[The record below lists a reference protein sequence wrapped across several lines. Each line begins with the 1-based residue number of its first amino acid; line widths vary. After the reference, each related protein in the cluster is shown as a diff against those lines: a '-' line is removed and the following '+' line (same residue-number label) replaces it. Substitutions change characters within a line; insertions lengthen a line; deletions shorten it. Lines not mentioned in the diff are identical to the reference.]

1 MRITSVGHEAFA
13 VLCVCATGMQHARIA
28 RKRPRLHPGLLSLLS
43 PGAQQTEDDMRHS
56 LLCVCPPGN
65 TQDSARVWRAIIL
78 GCIPVTFFRANDL
91 PFGRH
96 IGMPYRDFMLNIQ
109 PDDYHQLNKRVAHLV
124 DSPGRLR
131 RMQEVIPPQTL
142 KIIGPDLALR
152 PCVCVHRNISKTP
165 QRHVVG

>member
-1 MRITSVGHEAFA
+1 
-13 VLCVCATGMQHARIA
+13 
-28 RKRPRLHPGLLSLLS
+28 
-43 PGAQQTEDDMRHS
+43 MRHS
-56 LLCVCPPGN
+56 LFCVCPPGN

-109 PDDYHQLNKRVAHLV
+109 PDDYHQLNKRVAHLI

-131 RMQEVIPPQTL
+131 RMQEVLAPQPL
-142 KIIGPDLALR
+142 QVVVQG
-152 PCVCVHRNISKTP
+152 SG
-165 QRHVVG
+165 HVQSACIESL

>member
-1 MRITSVGHEAFA
+1 
-13 VLCVCATGMQHARIA
+13 
-28 RKRPRLHPGLLSLLS
+28 
-43 PGAQQTEDDMRHS
+43 MRHS
-56 LLCVCPPGN
+56 LFCVCPPGN

-109 PDDYHQLNKRVAHLV
+109 PDDYHQLNKRVAHLI

-131 RMQEVIPPQTL
+131 RMQEV
-142 KIIGPDLALR
+142 LAPSPFRLSSR
-152 PCVCVHRNISKTP
+152 VLDISS
-165 QRHVVG
+165 QLV